1 MHEENKYQKIEI
13 LKQRKHNKI
22 SESKLRYICT
32 SFGFLRSC
40 SSQERERERDT
51 KNRDGIGQKVRG
63 SLAWQRE
70 GERLWLVLRD
80 NYI

>member
-22 SESKLRYICT
+22 SESQNCDIFVPVL
-32 SFGFLRSC
+32 GFSGLVLHKR
-40 SSQERERERDT
+40 ERERERDT

-63 SLAWQRE
+63 SLA
-70 GERLWLVLRD
+70 
-80 NYI
+80 

>member
-32 SFGFLRSC
+32 SFGFLKSC
-40 SSQERERERDT
+40 CSGERERDT
-51 KNRDGIGQKVRG
+51 KNREGIGQKVRG
-63 SLAWQRE
+63 SWA
-70 GERLWLVLRD
+70 
-80 NYI
+80 